1 MPLLH
6 LAKTVGQ
13 AMSEIVPEI
22 SEQERARRKKKNL
35 KRKQARQRIAA
46 GQALPPV
53 VGLSREQFA
62 QYFGPDNEATNYDT
76 YADAFILA
84 AKKARRRYEFPLEV
98 LGGVSFPGRVIRHTG
113 MSSGAQ

>member
-1 MPLLH
+1 
-6 LAKTVGQ
+6 
-13 AMSEIVPEI
+13 MSEIVPEI

-53 VGLSREQFA
+53 VGLSRAAFA
-62 QYFGPDNEATNYDT
+62 KLVGADADYSA

-84 AKKARRRYEFPLEV
+84 AKKACRRYEFPLEV
-98 LGGVSFPGRVIRHTG
+98 LGGVSFPSRVIRHKG